1 MRWLDGTADSMD
13 VSLSKLQEMVKD
25 RKPGVLQSMGSQ
37 RVGHNWATEQQKF
50 PSQWK
55 GTKVQ
60 AQEAQNFLKK
70 MNPKSFTPRH
80 IIVRKAKIKDKE
92 TILRSN
98 TGKAICYIQGNAH
111 KAIY

>member
-1 MRWLDGTADSMD
+1 MQWLDGIADSMD
-13 VSLSKLQEMVKD
+13 MSLSKLLEMVKD

-37 RVGHNWATEQQKF
+37 RVGHNWATEQQTF

-55 GTKVQ
+55 GTEVQ
-60 AQEAQNFLKK
+60 AQEAQSFLKK
-70 MNPKSFTPRH
+70 MNPKSFTLSH
-80 IIVRKAKIKDKE
+80 IIIRKAKIKE

-98 TGKAICYIQGNAH
+98 TGKAICYIQGNAQ